1 MEKHSS
7 LPKQEQGR
15 GSGEDSRGHGRCV
28 KMGRLPGFQQTD
40 GDRAKQ
46 QSGPPVLSPKPL
58 ICQPHIPAV
67 APNGPRPH
75 SSLPL
80 LSPLTRDRLLYKD
93 ITKYLLP
100 RCLVPASA
108 HRGEC
113 LLPHLIR
120 SQPQRFMCRASP
132 SRPVPPLCF
141 PFSPLSPRF
150 QPCLPDPSPTLF
162 FSLLQSSPCLRVPL
176 SRPQIKPSLI

>member
-15 GSGEDSRGHGRCV
+15 GSGEDSRGHGRRV
-28 KMGRLPGFQQTD
+28 KKGRLPGFQQTD

-46 QSGPPVLSPKPL
+46 QSGPSVLSPKPL

-67 APNGPRPH
+67 APNGPHPH

-80 LSPLTRDRLLYKD
+80 LSPLTRDLLLYKD

-108 HRGEC
+108 NLGEH
-113 LLPHLIR
+113 LLPHLVR

-141 PFSPLSPRF
+141 PFSPLSQVPTVSPR
-150 QPCLPDPSPTLF
+150 PLPYSLLLSPSI
-162 FSLLQSSPCLRVPL
+162 FSLFAGAFVSS
-176 SRPQIKPSLI
+176 SDQA